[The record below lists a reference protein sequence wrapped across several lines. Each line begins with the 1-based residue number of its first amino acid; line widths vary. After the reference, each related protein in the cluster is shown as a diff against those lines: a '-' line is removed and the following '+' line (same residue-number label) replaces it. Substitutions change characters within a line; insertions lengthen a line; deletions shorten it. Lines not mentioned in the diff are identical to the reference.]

1 MKLGLA
7 YHDGFDYRE
16 ARRAYEAGF
25 ELWQQVGEHRAAT
38 PLPPAPHPLRVRWLE
53 PTTMDPTMSPD
64 SHTSAL
70 MSQLFSGLVAL
81 SPQMSIVPDV
91 AYAWDV
97 SEDGRRYI
105 FHLRD
110 DVRWSDGVPVTAGDF
125 EYAWKR
131 TLAPDSGSPSAGYLH
146 AIRGA
151 EAFHRG
157 DGSRDAVGVCA
168 EDEVTLAVTLEEPT
182 GYFLQLLVR
191 PDYYPLPRHVV
202 EAQGT
207 DWTELAHFV
216 TNGPFRLE
224 RWQPGERLVLRRNP
238 DYHGRFQGN
247 VEQVELFP
255 RTDWSTRL
263 QMYTDDA
270 LDVLGI
276 TFFPSDK
283 REMARQRHADECV
296 SWPILE
302 TCYLVF
308 DVSRPPF
315 DDARVRRA
323 FALSTDRQAIAE
335 VATEGHAATASGGLL
350 PPGMPGHSPAIGL
363 PYDPE
368 RARRLLA
375 EAGYP
380 EGRGF
385 PAVDALAFQA
395 VEGRMSYLGAQ
406 WRGTLDVEVTWRTPA
421 WAAFLD
427 QLRNERH
434 HILCVMWVADYPDPD
449 NFMRVSRA
457 EVWSHWRDER
467 YDSLVAEAGRVM
479 DQEERMALYRQAD
492 ELLVA
497 EAPILPLLYERRH
510 LLIKPWVRHYPITA
524 SRAIF
529 WKDVILEP
537 HEPGGLSH
545 RF

>member
-7 YHDGFDYRE
+7 YHDAFDYHE

-53 PTTMDPTMSPD
+53 PTTLDPTMSPD

-91 AYAWDV
+91 AYAWEV

-110 DVRWSDGVPVTAGDF
+110 DVRWSDGAPVTAGDF

-131 TLAPDSGSPSAGYLH
+131 TLAPDTESPSAGYLH
-146 AIRGA
+146 VIQGA
-151 EAFHRG
+151 KAFRRG
-157 DGSRDAVGVCA
+157 DGERDAVGVCA

-191 PDYYPLPRHVV
+191 PDYYPVPRHVV

-207 DWTELAHFV
+207 GWTELAHFV

-224 RWQPGERLVLRRNP
+224 RWQPGERMLLRRNL

-247 VEQVELFP
+247 VEQVELFH
-255 RTDWSTRL
+255 RTDWSARL

-270 LDVLGI
+270 LDVMGI
-276 TFFPSDK
+276 TFFPPDK

-302 TCYLVF
+302 TCY
-308 DVSRPPF
+308 
-315 DDARVRRA
+315 
-323 FALSTDRQAIAE
+323 
-335 VATEGHAATASGGLL
+335 
-350 PPGMPGHSPAIGL
+350 
-363 PYDPE
+363 
-368 RARRLLA
+368 
-375 EAGYP
+375 
-380 EGRGF
+380 F

-406 WRGTLDVEVTWRTPA
+406 WRGTLGVEVTWRTPA

-427 QLRNERH
+427 QLRSERH

-457 EVWSHWRDER
+457 EVWPHWRDER
-467 YDSLVAEAGRVM
+467 YDSLVSEAGRVM

-492 ELLVA
+492 ELLW
-497 EAPILPLLYERRH
+497 RRR
-510 LLIKPWVRHYPITA
+510 PFCPYST
-524 SRAIF
+524 S
-529 WKDVILEP
+529 
-537 HEPGGLSH
+537 GGIC
-545 RF
+545 